1 MKFTAAQGT
10 LRNFSPFVLLLY
22 ENSMKN
28 TKFLLTI
35 KMDFFSEVQK
45 KEHLFVSG
53 AVDCIDVSQ
62 STCRKSFSLKETRFI
77 LYE

>member
-1 MKFTAAQGT
+1 
-10 LRNFSPFVLLLY
+10 
-22 ENSMKN
+22 
-28 TKFLLTI
+28 
-35 KMDFFSEVQK
+35 MDFFSEVQK

-77 LYE
+77 LYEWIKR